1 METEKVAKATIS
13 RISTVV
19 HTEEDDAVEV
29 TAPKL
34 RPTLFEDYPGQ
45 DRVKENLKIY
55 VAAAKKR
62 HRPLDHV
69 ILHGA
74 PGLGKT
80 TLAHIVANELGVAF
94 QATSGPAIDKPGD
107 LAGILAG
114 LEPNSLLFIDEI
126 HRLGIKVE
134 EVLYSA
140 MEDFCIDIIIGQGAS
155 ARSVRMDVAP
165 FTLVGATTRLS
176 LLSRPMLSRF
186 GIQEHLDFYTPEA
199 LCEILTRSAFILDIA
214 ISKDAVYEIASR
226 SRGTPR
232 LANRLLKRVWDFT
245 DVQNLSSVT
254 KESADIALR
263 RQDMD
268 HSGLDQLD
276 RSILRVIEG
285 QYDGGPVGVETIA
298 VTLNEDR
305 FTIEDVYEPFLVYK
319 GYLARTPRGR
329 SITQR
334 GRDHLLSV
342 ADFN

>member
-1 METEKVAKATIS
+1 METEKMTKATVTRVSSAVAI
-13 RISTVV
+13 
-19 HTEEDDAVEV
+19 EEDHTTETA
-29 TAPKL
+29 APKL
-34 RPTLFEDYPGQ
+34 RPSLFEDYPGQ

-55 VAAAKKR
+55 VTAAKKR

-80 TLAHIVANELGVAF
+80 TLAHIIANELGVPF

-140 MEDFCIDIIIGQGAS
+140 MEDFCIDIVIGQGAS

-186 GIQEHLDFYTPEA
+186 GIQEHLDFYTSEA
-199 LCEILTRSAFILDIA
+199 LCEILTRSAKILEIA
-214 ISKDAVYEIASR
+214 IEENAVYEIASR

-245 DVQNLSSVT
+245 DVQNLASVT
-254 KESADIALR
+254 KESADVALR

-276 RSILRVIEG
+276 RSILRVIEQ

-319 GYLARTPRGR
+319 GFLARTPRGR

-334 GRDHLLSV
+334 GREHLKSV
-342 ADFN
+342 ADFI